1 MVIELGGLWELY
13 HTTLRFR
20 SWRLNEASVPQK
32 ATDHEPRGSHLPSRA
47 SSLLHLRIS
56 QKGPEHKH
64 PTASLNFVLSTM
76 AYAPPSPTFTLLSL
90 SRHQAH
96 LETHIQTLLDAQSA
110 GLLSGLGHDPP
121 SESHVLTP
129 IHTPTSTSTHSPARS
144 HHTKFPGA
152 DLSSPTRHQQQSSKP
167 LTLHTARRGISH
179 AIADLAV
186 LKSQESDILQSEL
199 DERRRDVSLI
209 DTLSMKQQGLQ
220 AAIEQISNQESS
232 HKAEEFRAE
241 EQTLGR
247 EILELEERLQQMK
260 NRQRYLLREIQA
272 LDNRTQAKLSSY
284 QESLRLAEKEARE
297 WLARPP
303 ARVEK
308 ARGRGKKE
316 DEAMWDLPKER
327 RTLEMAKEW
336 AQGEE
341 EKSRGRFEVCEKERE
356 ALEEGGE
363 VWRDVREIVSGVE
376 KSLRGEMNLQASRRW
391 SKNKEAE
398 TTESG
403 ATKRLLDS
411 MEVARAEIER
421 ELKLAEDKGW
431 RLLVCCIGAELEA
444 LIEGMGVLK
453 EALDAAESHPDHR
466 EGYSDE
472 ISGDRDGDLLSDTNG
487 LDELRESMN
496 GVSTEDTRPT
506 QQSSR
511 RTEDE
516 DDEPGPDLL
525 IAQPEDD

>member
-1 MVIELGGLWELY
+1 
-13 HTTLRFR
+13 
-20 SWRLNEASVPQK
+20 
-32 ATDHEPRGSHLPSRA
+32 
-47 SSLLHLRIS
+47 
-56 QKGPEHKH
+56 
-64 PTASLNFVLSTM
+64 M
-76 AYAPPSPTFTLLSL
+76 AYAPPSPTSTLLSL

-96 LETHIQTLLDAQSA
+96 LETHIQALLDAQSA
-110 GLLSGLGHDPP
+110 GLLSGLGHDAS
-121 SESHVLTP
+121 SESHTLSP
-129 IHTPTSTSTHSPARS
+129 IHTPTPTSTSTHSPARS
-144 HHTKFPGA
+144 HHTKTPKAAFSS
-152 DLSSPTRHQQQSSKP
+152 LTSPTRHQQQASKP

-186 LKSQESDILQSEL
+186 LKGQESEILHNEL
-199 DERRRDVSLI
+199 ERRRRDVSFI
-209 DTLSMKQQGLQ
+209 DTLSMKQEGLQ
-220 AAIEQISNQESS
+220 TAIEEISNQDSS

-260 NRQRYLLREIQA
+260 NRRRHLLREIQA

-297 WLARPP
+297 WLARSP

-308 ARGRGKKE
+308 ERSGGKKE
-316 DEAMWDLPKER
+316 DEGMWDLPKER

-341 EKSRGRFEVCEKERE
+341 EDSRFRVEGCEKERE

-363 VWRDVREIVSGVE
+363 VWRDVRGIVSGVE
-376 KSLRGEMNLQASRRW
+376 KSLRGEMSLQASRRW
-391 SKNKEAE
+391 SKNKEGE

-403 ATKRLLDS
+403 AMERILDS

-421 ELKLAEDKGW
+421 KLKLAEEKGW

-444 LIEGMGVLK
+444 LIEGTGVLK
-453 EALDAAESHPDHR
+453 GALDAAESHSDHR
-466 EGYSDE
+466 EGYSDG
-472 ISGDRDGDLLSDTNG
+472 IHGDRSGDLLSDRNG
-487 LDELRESMN
+487 LDELQESIN
-496 GVSTEDTRPT
+496 GVSIRGTMPT
-506 QQSSR
+506 QQTSHRSG
-511 RTEDE
+511 DE

-525 IAQPEDD
+525 ISQLEDD